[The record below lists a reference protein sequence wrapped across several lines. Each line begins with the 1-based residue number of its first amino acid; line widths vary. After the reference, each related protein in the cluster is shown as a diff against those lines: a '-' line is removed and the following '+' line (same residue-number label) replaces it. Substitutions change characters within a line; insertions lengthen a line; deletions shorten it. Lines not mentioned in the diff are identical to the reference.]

1 MARLGVGCLHRART
15 MFPDCFYPAKGFL
28 SLVFRSRQAA
38 PKIGSSNNMF
48 VNFLTLF
55 FFFNLKSCFGLQ
67 MMFNDDWMLIGIFD
81 NNIKLFSV

>member
-1 MARLGVGCLHRART
+1 
-15 MFPDCFYPAKGFL
+15 MFPDCFYPTKGFL

-38 PKIGSSNNMF
+38 PKIGLSNNMF
-48 VNFLTLF
+48 VNFLML

-81 NNIKLFSV
+81 NIKLFSV